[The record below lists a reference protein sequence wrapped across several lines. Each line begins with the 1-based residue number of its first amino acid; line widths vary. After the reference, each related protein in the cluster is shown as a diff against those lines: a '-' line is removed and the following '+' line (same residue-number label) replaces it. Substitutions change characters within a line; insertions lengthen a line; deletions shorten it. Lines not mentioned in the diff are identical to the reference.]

1 MTAHGFELAST
12 GRRSRPRSDSEV
24 GQALG
29 GLLGT
34 VEVEHVFRDA
44 PATVQIEIRTGT
56 DTAVG
61 AGTHDL
67 LRGTWRI
74 GGGGGKSLFLA
85 VFDQVRTT
93 VLTQGRRV
101 DVPAGHLFAGSSEVP
116 FTVIQEGACR
126 WHVIRVDRSV
136 IQLPAATVDR
146 VLYRPYGLSRY
157 LRQLIENIMPITAGR
172 GADGRPTIDVVGLDH
187 YLTGLAE
194 LILRSIHD
202 ADHDISPGVAKR
214 EHIERYIRR
223 NLTDARLSVS
233 TIAAAHAVSRRG
245 LYQLFDGAG
254 VASFIRRARID
265 KAKALLADPA
275 YRDHSIRRIGEL
287 VGIHSAQHFS
297 HLFRETTGE
306 SPVVFRRSAAAQL
319 AETGERAAK
328 SR

>member
-1 MTAHGFELAST
+1 M
-12 GRRSRPRSDSEV
+12 EV
-24 GQALG
+24 CQALRR
-29 GLLGT
+29 LLGD
-34 VEVEHVFRDA
+34 VEIEHVFRDA
-44 PATVQIEIRTGT
+44 PTAVHLEIRAGA

-61 AGTHDL
+61 AGAHDL

-74 GGGGGKSLFLA
+74 GGDGGGRSLFLA
-85 VFDQVRTT
+85 VFDQARTT

-126 WHVIRVDRSV
+126 WHVIRVDLSV
-136 IQLPAATVDR
+136 IQLPPATVNR
-146 VLYRPYGLSRY
+146 VLYRPYGLSRD
-157 LRQLIENIMPITAGR
+157 LRQLIENIMPITAAR
-172 GADGRPTIDVVGLDH
+172 GADGRPAIDVVGLDH

-202 ADHDISPGVAKR
+202 TDRDVSPGAAKR

-223 NLTDARLSVS
+223 NLTDAQLSVS
-233 TIAAAHAVSRRG
+233 TVAAAHAVSRRR

-254 VASFIRRARID
+254 VASFIRSARID
-265 KAKALLADPA
+265 KAKALLADPT
-275 YRDHSIRRIGEL
+275 YRDHSIRQIAEA

-297 HLFRETTGE
+297 HVFREVTGE
-306 SPVVFRRSAAAQL
+306 SPLVFRRSAARP
-319 AETGERAAK
+319 GYS